1 MRRYLRLG
9 KYLITLCVAVLSF
22 SAALESKAD
31 TLLIQNAMVLD
42 MIGDA
47 PIRNASVLINDD
59 SIERIWSDNERP
71 SSIPPDTEVIDASGK
86 VLLPAFIDSHVHYNW
101 YMGELF
107 LAHGITTV
115 NDLSN
120 RIYWQAATKKGLNT
134 GRLRG
139 PRYLFCA
146 RIGGELVSDP
156 AALAQMRLFAT
167 ASRPNEVEQATSAI
181 KANAD
186 CVRQDMETPEELFKA
201 ITREANLAGL
211 SVIAHSFD
219 ARHSAEVG
227 VNAIE
232 HLEGVALA
240 TIRSPEG
247 LTAVADMQ
255 LEEGHK
261 HPLLYQWMEEQ
272 YYDEVINT
280 LLEKDVYLNP
290 TLMHEWKGVIDRTAQ
305 FEHEDN
311 RLFAHPSL
319 QYIPMD
325 EKLVTQGQYHWAD
338 LAMRDVIDEE
348 RIFVNNSYFIPAK
361 GLKENLDEGYTSIQ
375 TFLRRFVSAGGK
387 LFSGTDTA
395 ASSTPG
401 LSLHQE
407 MQLLVDAGISEM
419 DTLASS
425 TRWAAEFLR
434 IDDRLG
440 TVEAGKI
447 ADLII
452 LDASP
457 LDDIANTR
465 RISHVIMAGR
475 IVDTEYHADYSF
487 PFHQYGP
494 VSKHLY
500 HRRPAIAD
508 VQPGMAIQATE
519 TALKITGENFMPETV
534 AVFNG
539 EVVTTTYISKT
550 ELAVELDSVQTSQPG
565 SYLISIQTPAPGG
578 GVAEPVE
585 FLVDY
590 KGELD

>member
-1 MRRYLRLG
+1 MRHYLRSS
-9 KYLITLCVAVLSF
+9 KYLFGILVLS
-22 SAALESKAD
+22 SALASKAD
-31 TLLIQNAMVLD
+31 TLLIRNATLLD
-42 MIGDA
+42 MVGNA
-47 PIRNASVLINDD
+47 PIPNASIFIDD
-59 SIERIWSDNERP
+59 DTIESIWSDNERP
-71 SSIPPDTEVIDASGK
+71 NNIPSDTVVIDASGK
-86 VLLPAFIDSHVHYNW
+86 VVLPAFIDSHVHYNW

-115 NDLSN
+115 NGLSN

-134 GRLRG
+134 SALRG

-146 RIGGELVSDP
+146 RIGSESASDQT
-156 AALAQMRLFAT
+156 ALAQMRLFAA
-167 ASRPNEVEQATSAI
+167 ASAPSEVDQAISAI

-186 CVRQDMETPEELFKA
+186 CVRQDMGTPEELFKA

-219 ARHSAEVG
+219 ARHSAAVG
-227 VNAIE
+227 VNGIE

-247 LTAVADMQ
+247 LRAVADMQ

-280 LLEKDVYLNP
+280 LLDKDVYLNP
-290 TLMHEWKGVIDRTAQ
+290 TLVHEWKGVVNRTAQ
-305 FEHEDN
+305 FEQEDN

-319 QYIPMD
+319 QYIPID
-325 EKLVTQGQYHWAD
+325 EKLVSQGQYHWAD

-348 RIFVNNSYFIPAK
+348 RIFVNNSYFISAN
-361 GLKENLDEGYTSIQ
+361 GLKEKLDQGYANIQ
-375 TFLRRFVSAGGK
+375 MFLRRFVDAGGK

-395 ASSTPG
+395 ASSMPG

-434 IDDRLG
+434 IENRLG

-447 ADLII
+447 ADLVI
-452 LDASP
+452 LDANP

-465 RISHVIMAGR
+465 RVSHVIMGGR
-475 IVDTEYHADYSF
+475 IVDTEYRADYSF
-487 PFHQYGP
+487 PFHQFGP
-494 VSKHLY
+494 VGKHLY
-500 HRRPAIAD
+500 HRQPIIAD
-508 VQPGMAIQATE
+508 VEPRIAIEATE
-519 TALKITGENFMPETV
+519 PSLKITGANFMPETV
-534 AVFNG
+534 AVFSG
-539 EVVTTTYISKT
+539 EVVATEYISET
-550 ELAVELDSVQTSQPG
+550 ELTVQLDSAQTSQPG
-565 SYLISIQTPAPGG
+565 SYVISVQTPAPGG
-578 GVAEPVE
+578 GTAEPVE
-585 FLVDY
+585 FIVDY
-590 KGELD
+590 QEL